1 MADSTEVPGTRSTT
15 AADVAWIA
23 GYAAA
28 LEDVGNAGSTERP
41 TSTVLGEWIAQ
52 PMQTARLAWRRRIN
66 GGAS

>member
-1 MADSTEVPGTRSTT
+1 MADSTEVAGGTHTT
-15 AADVAWIA
+15 SERVAWVA

-28 LEDVGNAGSTERP
+28 LEDVSDTPIGIWRMW
-41 TSTVLGEWIAQ
+41 LGQ